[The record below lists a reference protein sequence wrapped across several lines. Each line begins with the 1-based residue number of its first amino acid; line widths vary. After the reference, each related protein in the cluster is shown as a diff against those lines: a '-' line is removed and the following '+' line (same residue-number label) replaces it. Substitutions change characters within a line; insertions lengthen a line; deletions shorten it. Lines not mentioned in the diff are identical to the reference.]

1 MQAASVTIDST
12 GHSTEAQ
19 LLHRR
24 NNDMTEKTDAEE
36 LGVEKINDEE
46 LGVDMSEEIEHRE
59 HSSEQ
64 SNEMVARFF
73 NRVNKLDMNQLFVL
87 FLVSYILWCLF
98 FAVVLMVL
106 SYIEPSCISPYQ
118 IDADEDK
125 ITFFDAFILSWT
137 TFSTVGYGNVSP
149 QVESGIPNKV
159 ADCILVGVVVSL
171 EAFIGI
177 LFAGFSGAILFTKL
191 VSMQSIAFVE
201 FSEPICIELT
211 SDGPSKES
219 PCPVVTFK
227 IVNKLGNET
236 GGEIVDASLSCFV
249 ITRHYNRRSRKTFP
263 NFAAGIDVSSN
274 GENRFT
280 FGSGGRNS
288 SIRGSLRAFS
298 TRNGSARSAGPES
311 VTVIQRTFDKANLR
325 TDTHPFFE
333 LDWKVKHDLDETSPL
348 LPRWLREEIKNND
361 GIWPS
366 HRYNK
371 ETIRSALTKFGK
383 LILSIGGTSQSS
395 GASVAGR
402 RVYLYEDVIIG
413 WQFNETLEETEDGKG
428 LRVDFSEL
436 NCIKEC
442 FEGSGE
448 AIEDYRDK
456 RKDKTA

>member
-1 MQAASVTIDST
+1 MQAAPVAINST
-12 GHSTEAQ
+12 DHSTEAQ

-24 NNDMTEKTDAEE
+24 NDDMTEKQD
-36 LGVEKINDEE
+36 DEE
-46 LGVDMSEEIEHRE
+46 LGIDMSEEIERRE

-64 SNEMVARFF
+64 SNEMVSRLF
-73 NRVNKLDMNQLFVL
+73 NSVNKLDMRRLFVL
-87 FLVSYILWCLF
+87 FLVSYILWCTF
-98 FAVVLMVL
+98 FAVVLMLL
-106 SYIEPSCISPYQ
+106 SYIEPTCISPYEVG
-118 IDADEDK
+118 ADEDN
-125 ITFFDAFILSWT
+125 ITFHDAFILSWT

-159 ADCILVGVVVSL
+159 NDCIIVGIVISL

-191 VSMQSIAFVE
+191 VSMQSIAHVE
-201 FSEPICIELT
+201 FSEPICVELG
-211 SDGPSKES
+211 SGGPSKEK

-227 IVNKLGNET
+227 IVNMLGNT
-236 GGEIVDASLSCFV
+236 KGGEIVDASLSCFV
-249 ITRHYNRRSRKTFP
+249 ITRHYNRKSRRSLA
-263 NFAAGIDVSSN
+263 NVAAGIDVSSN
-274 GENRFT
+274 GENRFSL
-280 FGSGGRNS
+280 GSGGRSS
-288 SIRGSLRAFS
+288 SIRGTLRGFS
-298 TRNGSARSAGPES
+298 MKSGSTTSEGGGPES

-348 LPRWLREEIKNND
+348 LPRWLREEIKDND

-366 HRYNK
+366 HHYNK

-395 GASVAGR
+395 GASVSGR
-402 RVYLYEDVIIG
+402 RVYLYEDIIIG
-413 WQFNETLEETEDGKG
+413 WHFNETLEEREDGKG
-428 LRVDFSEL
+428 LRVDFSAL
-436 NCIKEC
+436 NCINEC